1 MEIGIVGKT
10 NVGKSSFFKAATMI
24 DVEISDRTFVT
35 IKPNVG
41 MAYVSTPCPGRE
53 LNVTCNAKNSLC
65 VDHLRFIPVKLLDV
79 AGLIPG
85 AHEGKGLGNQ
95 FLNDLVPADILIH
108 VVDASGK
115 TDENGNPTE
124 NHDPLKDIEFLNEEI
139 ELWFED
145 VIKKNLEKIKEGKK
159 AAEI

>member
-41 MAYVSTPCPGRE
+41 IGYVTAPCPHKE
-53 LNVTCNAKNSLC
+53 LDVKCNPKNSLC
-65 VDHLRFIPVKLLDV
+65 VNGTRFIPVKLLDV
-79 AGLIPG
+79 AGLVPG

-95 FLNDLVPADILIH
+95 FLNDLVAADVLIH
-108 VVDASGK
+108 VVDISGT
-115 TDENGNPTE
+115 TDA
-124 NHDPLKDIEFLNEEI
+124 
-139 ELWFED
+139 
-145 VIKKNLEKIKEGKK
+145 EGKP
-159 AAEI
+159 